1 MVKTLIVLVLLFDGT
16 LVKDKFELPIAMS
29 VHECLDFSEKYRETI
44 ATHSWED
51 PRGQGYYLNN
61 GKGILQGFIC

>member
-29 VHECLDFSEKYRETI
+29 VNECLDFSEKYRETI
-44 ATHSWED
+44 AIYKD
-51 PRGQGYYLNN
+51 NIYYLKNN
-61 GKGILQGFIC
+61 KGTIQGFMCE

>member
-1 MVKTLIVLVLLFDGT
+1 MQKN
-16 LVKDKFELPIAMS
+16 KFELPIAMS
-29 VHECLDFSEKYRETI
+29 VHECLDFSKKYRETI